1 MFCIVDTASHRPDD
15 HRCFIGF
22 GPPRLDVP
30 PRPSG
35 HTSKKRP
42 SSSTAT
48 ISPPLRFISPSLAS
62 PCRASTPK
70 KHSDEQHNA
79 WKADGSCVRPSGRKP
94 KQVRFVRGPFPMC
107 LDPRPPFAGGYWR
120 FSQNQTLLFV
130 STNAPARFSDQPFQ
144 GRSFDPRRGKKCRRQ
159 CSSALQRA
167 EENSK

>member
-79 WKADGSCVRPSGRKP
+79 WKADGSCVRPSGPKTETGSFCPWSISHVFGSPTAICWGLLEIQPKP
-94 KQVRFVRGPFPMC
+94 NSSFCVDKC
-107 LDPRPPFAGGYWR
+107 
-120 FSQNQTLLFV
+120 TC
-130 STNAPARFSDQPFQ
+130 PFQ
-144 GRSFDPRRGKKCRRQ
+144 RPTVSGPVF
-159 CSSALQRA
+159 
-167 EENSK
+167 